1 MRKLKNSAKA
11 EEKELFASMITFM
24 YSELR
29 FHISYPENELLITAD
44 LFAGIVNNS
53 LIDKK
58 LIQVLLQVLE
68 DDLKEDNR
76 KYLFAKIVIEKI
88 RLKLAT

>member
-1 MRKLKNSAKA
+1 
-11 EEKELFASMITFM
+11 MITFM

-29 FHISYPENELLITAD
+29 FHISYPESELAITAE
-44 LFAGIVNNS
+44 LFAGIINHN

-68 DDLKEDNR
+68 DDLKEDNK
-76 KYLFAKIVIEKI
+76 KYLFAKLVI
-88 RLKLAT
+88 